1 MAAQI
6 GELTDVVR
14 SVLRNPEV
22 ELHASTRFDDLPAWD
37 SMYLVSVIVE
47 IEFRWGLLFEPDEM
61 DALHTAGDLLR
72 MIAGKQ
78 ALART

>member
-6 GELTDVVR
+6 GELTEVVR
-14 SVLRNPEV
+14 SVLRDPEI
-22 ELHASTRFDDLPAWD
+22 ELFDSTRFDDLPAWD

-47 IEFRWGLLFEPDEM
+47 IECRCGLLFEPGEIDT
-61 DALHTAGDLLR
+61 LHTAGDLLR